1 MAGGGAYGVALEDYK
16 KRFQNW
22 VGIEDPSGD
31 AGDYVM
37 ISRDKGNTWSQPTKI
52 AEPLTAGYTLLAVTG
67 VDSVLVLS
75 RRIVIE
81 GLSRK
86 DVLQKWDSEWEKG
99 WNKKSGVVIEAR
111 KITVRP

>member
-1 MAGGGAYGVALEDYK
+1 
-16 KRFQNW
+16 
-22 VGIEDPSGD
+22 
-31 AGDYVM
+31 M

-52 AEPLTAGYTLLAVTG
+52 AEPLTVGYTLLAVTG

-81 GLSRK
+81 GQSRK
-86 DVLQKWDSEWEKG
+86 DVLQKWESEWEKG

-111 KITVRP
+111 EIIVGP